1 MAFLGRPSVQWA
13 GGARGAPV
21 GWPEPCKVG
30 IKLYF
35 CKMEITPGPLLKMI
49 DSPAD
54 LKQLSREQLHALCDE
69 LRQYIID
76 TVSVHGGHF
85 AASLGVVELTVALH
99 YVFNTPYDQL
109 VWDVGHQA
117 YGHKILT
124 GRRDSFAT
132 NRKYNGLS
140 GFPKRGESPYD
151 AFGVGHSSTSISA
164 AMGMAM
170 AAKYKGETDRKAVAV
185 IGDGAMTAG
194 LAFEG
199 MNHAGVA
206 DTDLLIVLNDNC
218 MSIDPNVGALKEYLT
233 DITTSKTYNRLKDD
247 IWKALGKLPGS
258 QFSREMASKIEHSIK
273 GFVSRSSNL
282 FEALNL
288 RYFGPIDGHN
298 ITKLVDTLR
307 DLQQIPGPKLLH
319 IMTVKGK
326 GYELAEKDQTKWHAP
341 GLFDKIT
348 GEIYKKHFPTPQPP
362 KYQDVFGHSMIELA
376 EQNPKIFGITPA
388 MPSGSSLKFMMDK
401 MPDRAFDVGICEQH
415 AVTLSAGMATQG
427 MRVFCN
433 IYSSFMQ
440 RAYDQVIHD
449 VAIQQLPVV
458 FCLDRAGVVGEDGAT
473 HHGAYDIAYMRCIP
487 NMIVSSPMN
496 ESELRNLLY
505 TAQLDKNEFP
515 FVIRYPRGEGVMPEW
530 RTPFQEIEVG
540 KGRKL
545 KDGEGLAIL
554 SLGHPGNFVTAA
566 IRELRAEGLNPAHY
580 DMRFVKPLDEALL
593 HEVFKKYDRILTVE
607 DGTVVGGFGSAI
619 LEFQAARGYRASVR
633 MLGIPDRLVEHGGL
647 KELQRECG
655 YDAPAIAAA
664 AREMLGDSV
673 SINHLLG

>member
-1 MAFLGRPSVQWA
+1 
-13 GGARGAPV
+13 
-21 GWPEPCKVG
+21 
-30 IKLYF
+30 
-35 CKMEITPGPLLKMI
+35 MEITPGPLLQKVN
-49 DSPAD
+49 SPED
-54 LKQLSREQLHALCDE
+54 LKKLSREQLHQVCDE

-124 GRRDSFAT
+124 GRRDQFAS

-140 GFPKRGESPYD
+140 GFPKRGESQYD
-151 AFGVGHSSTSISA
+151 TFGVGHSSTSISA
-164 AMGMAM
+164 ALGMAM
-170 AAKYKGETDRKAVAV
+170 AAKYKGETDRKAVAI

-206 DTDLLIVLNDNC
+206 DTDMLIVLNDNC

-233 DITTSKTYNRLKDD
+233 DITTSKTYNKLKDD

-258 QFSREMASKIEHSIK
+258 TFSREMASKIEHSIK

-282 FEALNL
+282 FESLNL

-298 ITKLVDTLR
+298 ITKLVDTLN

-319 IMTVKGK
+319 IVTVKGK
-326 GYELAEKDQTKWHAP
+326 GYALAEKDQTKWHAP

-348 GEIYKKHFPTPQPP
+348 GEIYKKEYPSPQPP
-362 KYQDVFGHSMIELA
+362 KYQDVFGHTLIELA
-376 EQNPKIFGITPA
+376 EKNPKIFGITPA

-449 VAIQQLPVV
+449 VAIQGLPVV
-458 FCLDRAGVVGEDGAT
+458 FCLDRAGLVGEDGAT
-473 HHGAYDIAYMRCIP
+473 HHGAYDIPFMRCIP
-487 NMIVSSPMN
+487 NMIISSPMN

-505 TAQLDKNEFP
+505 TASLDSNEHP
-515 FVIRYPRGEGVMPEW
+515 FVIRYPRGQGVMPEW
-530 RTPFQEIEVG
+530 RTPLQEIPVG
-540 KGRKL
+540 KGRKI
-545 KDGEGLAIL
+545 KDGKDIAIL

-566 IRELRAEGLNPAHY
+566 IRELRADGLDPAHY
-580 DMRFVKPLDEALL
+580 DMRFVKPLDEEML
-593 HEVFKKYDRILTVE
+593 HTIFSRYDRILTVE

-619 LEFQAARGYRASVR
+619 LEFQAAHGYHATVR
-633 MLGIPDRLVEHGGL
+633 MLGIPDRVVEHGTP
-647 KELQRECG
+647 KELIHECG

-664 AREMLGDSV
+664 VRDMLKDKV
-673 SINHLLG
+673 KVNQLLG

>member
-1 MAFLGRPSVQWA
+1 
-13 GGARGAPV
+13 
-21 GWPEPCKVG
+21 
-30 IKLYF
+30 
-35 CKMEITPGPLLKMI
+35 MEITPGPLLKTI

-54 LKQLSREQLHALCDE
+54 LKKLSREQLHQVSDE
-69 LRQYIID
+69 LRQYIVDI
-76 TVSVHGGHF
+76 VSVHGGHF
-85 AASLGVVELTVALH
+85 AASLGVVELSVALH

-124 GRRDSFAT
+124 GRRDEFYT

-140 GFPKRGESPYD
+140 GFPKRGESEYD
-151 AFGVGHSSTSISA
+151 SFGVGHSSTSISA
-164 AMGMAM
+164 ALGMAM
-170 AAKYKGETDRKAVAV
+170 ASKYKGETDRKSVAI

-206 DTDLLIVLNDNC
+206 DTDLLIILNDNC

-233 DITTSKTYNRLKDD
+233 DITTSQTYNRLKDD
-247 IWKALGKLPGS
+247 IWKALGKLPIGS
-258 QFSREMASKIEHSIK
+258 HFSREVASKIEHSIK
-273 GFVSRSSNL
+273 GFISRSSNL
-282 FEALNL
+282 FESLNL

-298 ITKLVDTLR
+298 ITKLVDTLD
-307 DLQQIPGPKLLH
+307 DLKNIPGPKLLH

-326 GYELAEKDQTKWHAP
+326 GYALAEKDQTKWHAP

-348 GEIYKKHFPTPQPP
+348 GEIYKKHYETPQPP
-362 KYQDVFGHSMIELA
+362 KYQDVFGHTLIELA
-376 EQNPKIFGITPA
+376 EKNPAIIGVTPA
-388 MPSGSSLKFMMDK
+388 MPSGSSLKFMMEK

-458 FCLDRAGVVGEDGAT
+458 FCLDRAGLVGEDGPT
-473 HHGAYDIAYMRCIP
+473 HHGAYDIPYMRCIP
-487 NMIVSSPMN
+487 DMIVSAPMN

-505 TAQLDKNEFP
+505 TAQLDSNKFP
-515 FVIRYPRGEGVMPEW
+515 FVIRYPRGEGVMPNW
-530 RTPFQEIEVG
+530 RTPFQEIPVG
-540 KGRKL
+540 KGRKI
-545 KDGEGLAIL
+545 KDGDSLAIL
-554 SLGHPGNFVTAA
+554 SLGHPGNFVTTA
-566 IRELRAEGLNPAHY
+566 IRELRAEGLDPAHY
-580 DMRFVKPLDEALL
+580 DMRFVKPLDEELL
-593 HEVFKKYDRILTVE
+593 HEVFSKYDRILTVE
-607 DGTVVGGFGSAI
+607 DGTIVGGFGSAI
-619 LEFQAARGYRASVR
+619 LEFQSAHGYVATVK
-633 MLGIPDRLVEHGGL
+633 MLGIPDRYVEHGTL
-647 KELQRECG
+647 KELQHECG

-664 AREMLGDSV
+664 VREMMKDKVRVNTLMG
-673 SINHLLG
+673 